1 MSLGLFSLI
10 IIYLNFIKM
19 KKSLF
24 VANSMTITG
33 VVLALIGVVAIVCG
47 ENFFEHLIQ
56 ITGGAIALMSLF
68 MLVMRI
74 AKSKDGDSKLEKS
87 LMITMFAFALIG
99 GVLLFC
105 FAGQLTRIFAI
116 ILGAIILLG
125 AVMVII
131 LTLVYREKNS
141 KLSLV
146 YLIASIAVLV
156 AVGVLGFMF
165 IRDPEF
171 GNKIMAIVLGVLMIL
186 LGLLFLFESF
196 MVRKVI
202 KFFNENLLTDSA
214 AESEPET
221 VEAEAEVVEEEKP
234 ADE

>member
-1 MSLGLFSLI
+1 
-10 IIYLNFIKM
+10 KM

-24 VANSMTITG
+24 VANSMTISG
-33 VVLALIGVVAIVCG
+33 IVLAIIGVVAIVCG
-47 ENFFEHLIQ
+47 EDFFEHLIQ
-56 ITGGAIALMSLF
+56 IAGGAIALMSLF

-87 LMITMFAFALIG
+87 LMIIMFAFALIG

-105 FAGQLTRIFAI
+105 FAEQLTRIFAI

-125 AVMVII
+125 AVMMII
-131 LTLVYREKNS
+131 LTLMYREKGS

-146 YLIASIAVLV
+146 YLISSIVVLIAV
-156 AVGVLGFMF
+156 GILGFLF

-171 GNKIMAIVLGVLMIL
+171 GNKVMAIVLGILMIL
-186 LGLLFLFESF
+186 LGLLLLFESF

-202 KFFNENLLTDSA
+202 KLFNDNLLTDGQN
-214 AESEPET
+214 AEVET
-221 VEAEAEVVEEEKP
+221 VEAEAEVIDEDKP
-234 ADE
+234 AGE

>member
-1 MSLGLFSLI
+1 
-10 IIYLNFIKM
+10 M

-24 VANSMTITG
+24 VANSMTISG
-33 VVLALIGVVAIVCG
+33 IVLAIIGVVAIVCG
-47 ENFFEHLIQ
+47 EDFFEHLIQ
-56 ITGGAIALMSLF
+56 IAGGAIALMSLF

-87 LMITMFAFALIG
+87 LMIIMFAFAFIG

-105 FAGQLTRIFAI
+105 FAEQLTRIFAI

-125 AVMVII
+125 AVMMII
-131 LTLVYREKNS
+131 LTLMYREKGS

-146 YLIASIAVLV
+146 YLISSIVVLIAV
-156 AVGVLGFMF
+156 GILGFLF

-171 GNKIMAIVLGVLMIL
+171 GNKVMAIVLGILMIL
-186 LGLLFLFESF
+186 LGLLLLFESF

-202 KFFNENLLTDSA
+202 KLFNDNLLTDGQN
-214 AESEPET
+214 AEVET
-221 VEAEAEVVEEEKP
+221 VEAEAEVIDEDKP
-234 ADE
+234 AGE

>member
-1 MSLGLFSLI
+1 
-10 IIYLNFIKM
+10 M

-24 VANSMTITG
+24 VANSMTISG
-33 VVLALIGVVAIVCG
+33 IVLAIIGVVAIVCG
-47 ENFFEHLIQ
+47 EDFFEHLIQ

-87 LMITMFAFALIG
+87 LMIIMFAFALIG

-105 FAGQLTRIFAI
+105 FAEQLTRIFAV

-125 AVMVII
+125 AVMMII
-131 LTLVYREKNS
+131 LTLMYREKGS

-146 YLIASIAVLV
+146 YLISSIVVLIAV
-156 AVGVLGFMF
+156 GILGFLF

-171 GNKIMAIVLGVLMIL
+171 GNKVMAIVLGILMIL
-186 LGLLFLFESF
+186 LGLLLLFESF

-202 KFFNENLLTDSA
+202 KLFNDNLLTDGQN
-214 AESEPET
+214 AEVET
-221 VEAEAEVVEEEKP
+221 VEAEAEVIDEDKP
-234 ADE
+234 AGE

>member
-1 MSLGLFSLI
+1 
-10 IIYLNFIKM
+10 M

-33 VVLALIGVVAIVCG
+33 IVLALIGVVAIVCG

-56 ITGGAIALMSLF
+56 IAGGAIALMSLF

-87 LMITMFAFALIG
+87 LMIIMFAFALIG

-105 FAGQLTRIFAI
+105 FAAQLTRIFAI

-125 AVMVII
+125 AVMMII
-131 LTLVYREKNS
+131 LTLVYREKGS
-141 KLSLV
+141 KLSMV
-146 YLIASIAVLV
+146 YLISSIVVLV
-156 AVGVLGFMF
+156 AVGILGFMF

-171 GNKIMAIVLGVLMIL
+171 GNKVMAIVLGILMIL

-202 KFFNENLLTDSA
+202 KFFNNNLLSEGQN
-214 AESEPET
+214 AEVET
-221 VEAEAEVVEEEKP
+221 IDAEAEVIDEEKTSV
-234 ADE
+234 E

>member
-1 MSLGLFSLI
+1 
-10 IIYLNFIKM
+10 
-19 KKSLF
+19 
-24 VANSMTITG
+24 MTITG
-33 VVLALIGVVAIVCG
+33 IVLALIGVVAIVCG

-56 ITGGAIALMSLF
+56 IAGGAIALMSLF

-87 LMITMFAFALIG
+87 LMIIMFAFALIG

-105 FAGQLTRIFAI
+105 FAEQLTRIFAI

-125 AVMVII
+125 AVMMII
-131 LTLVYREKNS
+131 LTLMYREKGS

-146 YLIASIAVLV
+146 YLISSIVVLIAV
-156 AVGVLGFMF
+156 GILGFLF

-171 GNKIMAIVLGVLMIL
+171 GNKVRAIVLGILMIL
-186 LGLLFLFESF
+186 LGLLLLFESF

-202 KFFNENLLTDSA
+202 KLFNDNLLTDGQN
-214 AESEPET
+214 AEVET
-221 VEAEAEVVEEEKP
+221 VEAEAEVIDEDKP
-234 ADE
+234 AGE

>member
-1 MSLGLFSLI
+1 
-10 IIYLNFIKM
+10 M

-24 VANSMTITG
+24 VANSMTISG
-33 VVLALIGVVAIVCG
+33 IVLAIIGVVAIVCG
-47 ENFFEHLIQ
+47 EDFFEHLIQ
-56 ITGGAIALMSLF
+56 IAGGAIALMSLF

-87 LMITMFAFALIG
+87 LMIIMFAFALIG

-105 FAGQLTRIFAI
+105 FAEQLTRIFAI

-125 AVMVII
+125 AVMMII
-131 LTLVYREKNS
+131 LTLMYREKGS

-146 YLIASIAVLV
+146 YLISSIVVLIAV
-156 AVGVLGFMF
+156 GILGFLF

-171 GNKIMAIVLGVLMIL
+171 GNKVMAIVLGILMIL
-186 LGLLFLFESF
+186 LGLLLLFESF

-202 KFFNENLLTDSA
+202 KLFNDNLITDGQN
-214 AESEPET
+214 AEVET
-221 VEAEAEVVEEEKP
+221 VEAEAEVIDENKP
-234 ADE
+234 AGE

>member
-1 MSLGLFSLI
+1 
-10 IIYLNFIKM
+10 M

-24 VANSMTITG
+24 VANSMTISG
-33 VVLALIGVVAIVCG
+33 IVLAIIGVVAIVCG
-47 ENFFEHLIQ
+47 EDFFEHLIQ
-56 ITGGAIALMSLF
+56 IAGGAIALMSLF

-87 LMITMFAFALIG
+87 LMIIMFAFALIG

-105 FAGQLTRIFAI
+105 FAEQLTRIFAI

-125 AVMVII
+125 AVMMII
-131 LTLVYREKNS
+131 LTLMYREKGS

-146 YLIASIAVLV
+146 YLISSIVVLIAV
-156 AVGVLGFMF
+156 GILGFLF

-171 GNKIMAIVLGVLMIL
+171 GNKVMAIVLGILMIL
-186 LGLLFLFESF
+186 LGLLLLFESF

-202 KFFNENLLTDSA
+202 KLFNDNLLTDGQN
-214 AESEPET
+214 AEVET
-221 VEAEAEVVEEEKP
+221 VEAEAEVIDENKP
-234 ADE
+234 AGE

>member
-1 MSLGLFSLI
+1 
-10 IIYLNFIKM
+10 M

-24 VANSMTITG
+24 VANSMTISG
-33 VVLALIGVVAIVCG
+33 IVLAIIGVVAIVCG
-47 ENFFEHLIQ
+47 EDFFEHLIQ
-56 ITGGAIALMSLF
+56 IAGGAIALMSLF

-87 LMITMFAFALIG
+87 LMIIMFAFALIG

-105 FAGQLTRIFAI
+105 FAEQLTRIFAI

-125 AVMVII
+125 AVMMII
-131 LTLVYREKNS
+131 LTLMYREKGS

-146 YLIASIAVLV
+146 YLISSIVVLIAV
-156 AVGVLGFMF
+156 GILGFLF

-171 GNKIMAIVLGVLMIL
+171 GTKVMAIVLGILMIL
-186 LGLLFLFESF
+186 LGLLLLFESF

-202 KFFNENLLTDSA
+202 KLFNDNLLTDGQN
-214 AESEPET
+214 AEVET
-221 VEAEAEVVEEEKP
+221 VEAEAEVIDEDKP
-234 ADE
+234 AGE

>member
-1 MSLGLFSLI
+1 
-10 IIYLNFIKM
+10 M

-33 VVLALIGVVAIVCG
+33 IVLALIGVVAIVCG

-56 ITGGAIALMSLF
+56 IAGGAIALMSLF

-87 LMITMFAFALIG
+87 LMIIMFAFALIG

-105 FAGQLTRIFAI
+105 FAAQLTRIFAI

-125 AVMVII
+125 AVMMII
-131 LTLVYREKNS
+131 LTLVYREKGS
-141 KLSLV
+141 KLSMV
-146 YLIASIAVLV
+146 YLISSIVVLV
-156 AVGVLGFMF
+156 AVGILGFMF

-171 GNKIMAIVLGVLMIL
+171 GNKVMAIVLGILMIL

-202 KFFNENLLTDSA
+202 KFFNNNLLTEGQN
-214 AESEPET
+214 AEVET
-221 VEAEAEVVEEEKP
+221 IEAEAEVIDEEKTSV
-234 ADE
+234 E

>member
-1 MSLGLFSLI
+1 
-10 IIYLNFIKM
+10 M

-24 VANSMTITG
+24 VANSMTISG
-33 VVLALIGVVAIVCG
+33 IVLAIIGVVAIVCG
-47 ENFFEHLIQ
+47 EDFFEHLIQ
-56 ITGGAIALMSLF
+56 IAGGAIALMSLF

-87 LMITMFAFALIG
+87 LMIIMFAFALIG

-105 FAGQLTRIFAI
+105 FAEQLTRIFAI

-125 AVMVII
+125 AVMMII
-131 LTLVYREKNS
+131 LTLMYREKGS

-146 YLIASIAVLV
+146 YLISSIVVLIAV
-156 AVGVLGFMF
+156 GILGFLF

-171 GNKIMAIVLGVLMIL
+171 GNKVMAIVLGILMIL
-186 LGLLFLFESF
+186 LGLLLLFESF

-202 KFFNENLLTDSA
+202 KLFNDNLLTDGQN
-214 AESEPET
+214 AEVET
-221 VEAEAEVVEEEKP
+221 VDAEAEVIDEDKP
-234 ADE
+234 AGE

>member
-1 MSLGLFSLI
+1 
-10 IIYLNFIKM
+10 M

-24 VANSMTITG
+24 VANSMTISG
-33 VVLALIGVVAIVCG
+33 IVLAIIGVVAIVCG
-47 ENFFEHLIQ
+47 EDFFEHLIQ
-56 ITGGAIALMSLF
+56 IAGGAIALMSLF

-87 LMITMFAFALIG
+87 LMIIMFAFALIG

-105 FAGQLTRIFAI
+105 FAEQLTRIFAV

-125 AVMVII
+125 AVMMII
-131 LTLVYREKNS
+131 LTLMYREKGS

-146 YLIASIAVLV
+146 YLISSIVVLIAV
-156 AVGVLGFMF
+156 GILGFLF

-171 GNKIMAIVLGVLMIL
+171 GNKVMAIVLGILMIL
-186 LGLLFLFESF
+186 LGLLLLFESF

-202 KFFNENLLTDSA
+202 KLFNDNLLTDGQN
-214 AESEPET
+214 AEVET
-221 VEAEAEVVEEEKP
+221 VEAEAEVIDENKP
-234 ADE
+234 AGE

>member
-1 MSLGLFSLI
+1 
-10 IIYLNFIKM
+10 M

-33 VVLALIGVVAIVCG
+33 IVLAIIGVVAIVCG
-47 ENFFEHLIQ
+47 EDFFEHLIQ
-56 ITGGAIALMSLF
+56 IAGGAIALMSLF

-87 LMITMFAFALIG
+87 LMIIMFAFALIG

-105 FAGQLTRIFAI
+105 FAEQLTRIFAI

-125 AVMVII
+125 AVMMII
-131 LTLVYREKNS
+131 LTLMYREKGS

-146 YLIASIAVLV
+146 YLISSIVVLIAV
-156 AVGVLGFMF
+156 GILGFLF

-171 GNKIMAIVLGVLMIL
+171 GNKVMAIVLGILMIL
-186 LGLLFLFESF
+186 LGLLLLFESF

-202 KFFNENLLTDSA
+202 KLFNDNLITDGQN
-214 AESEPET
+214 AEVET
-221 VEAEAEVVEEEKP
+221 VEAEAEVIDENKP
-234 ADE
+234 AGE